1 MAKAKNKTQKTRVS
15 VKDFL
20 AGVEHD
26 QRRKDGETLVKIMQK
41 ITGKKPVM
49 WGPSIIGFDEV
60 HYRYESGREGDICRI
75 GFSPRKAALSLYI
88 PTGFANAERL
98 KAKLGKVKSAKG
110 CMYINKLADVDMDV
124 LEQLI
129 REGYQY
135 SVENGRIC

>member
-1 MAKAKNKTQKTRVS
+1 MAQARNKTQKTRAS
-15 VKDFL
+15 VRDFL
-20 AGVEHD
+20 AAVPHE
-26 QRRKDGETLVKIMQK
+26 QRRKDGEALVKLMK
-41 ITGKKPVM
+41 MVTGKQPVM

-75 GFSPRKAALSLYI
+75 GFSPRKQALSLYI
-88 PTGFANAERL
+88 PTGFANAANL
-98 KAKLGKVKSAKG
+98 KKKLGKVKSAKG

-135 SVENGRIC
+135 SLENDRLC